1 MPRTARKSHSSESR
15 SRTERLRALPWAAIL
30 QGGVVV
36 GRRWRALSSNDRAR
50 LAELLRQSRGR
61 LGNLSDKQRSELR
74 KLAGKLDLKGMGGE
88 LLALRSAR
96 QAAGRRRKRS

>member
-1 MPRTARKSHSSESR
+1 MPKTARHSKSER
-15 SRTERLRALPWAAIL
+15 SRAERLRALPWTAIL

-36 GRRWRALSSNDRAR
+36 GRRWTALPAKDRER
-50 LAELLRQSRGR
+50 LTELLRESRGR
-61 LGNLSDKQRSELR
+61 LGNLSEKQRSELR

-96 QAAGRRRKRS
+96 RAVLRRKRP